1 MALGNGGLKGVQDS
15 RIDGGQEQ
23 SVVRWLS
30 VARCR
35 TATASEIRMEGKTN
49 PNGLKR
55 FLSGGYKKMV
65 PNKPIEVISHF
76 INGLEGF

>member
-1 MALGNGGLKGVQDS
+1 
-15 RIDGGQEQ
+15 
-23 SVVRWLS
+23 
-30 VARCR
+30 
-35 TATASEIRMEGKTN
+35 MEGKTN
-49 PNGLKR
+49 PNGLRR